1 MSICYLFHNPIEA
14 YVCVCNLFVH
24 LEYTVRI
31 RDVSESVEERPGF
44 FHSFAQQGS
53 LFHRLGWSITYSTQ
67 FKTLLV
73 RNKTAKTPTHFHT
86 ESTVSSTRLNTGA
99 RLKQGDCL
107 LRSVTTYCLECS
119 LPYHSSLVS
128 TLPSLLERHL
138 VFKLRRAQQQPSIRR
153 THARH
158 TPAGTV

>member
-1 MSICYLFHNPIEA
+1 M
-14 YVCVCNLFVH
+14 
-24 LEYTVRI
+24 
-31 RDVSESVEERPGF
+31 EERPGF

-73 RNKTAKTPTHFHT
+73 RNKTAKTPIH
-86 ESTVSSTRLNTGA
+86 SSTPNPLFPRLNTEA

-107 LRSVTTYCLECS
+107 LRSVTTYGLECS

-128 TLPSLLERHL
+128 TLLTLLERHL

-153 THARH
+153 THMRH
-158 TPAGTV
+158 TPARTPASKISRRKDKGRSGGC